1 MREKI
6 LIVVVLFAVSTAS
19 ALMLAAVNAASKD
32 VIIQNRER
40 AFKEA
45 LISVLEIRDDSK
57 TIESLYEAK
66 IKERKVKTGKIYLS
80 MEGESAKGAAFKLT
94 GPGFWG
100 PISVMVGVTLPDYK
114 ISGFEILEQGETPGL
129 GARIE
134 EAEFRKQFLAKKL
147 DEVIIIKVKGEK
159 PGSNDV
165 SAITGATITSKS
177 LEKIINEAS
186 RPFIE
191 SLMEADRG

>member
-1 MREKI
+1 MREKV
-6 LIVVVLFAVSTAS
+6 LIVVVLFAVSTVS
-19 ALMLAAVNAASKD
+19 ALMLAGVNAASKD
-32 VIIQNRER
+32 VIIKNRER

-45 LISVLEIRDDSK
+45 LISVLEIKGDGQ
-57 TIESLYEAK
+57 TIENLYETK
-66 IKERKVKTGKIYLS
+66 IKEQKLPAGNVYLS
-80 MEGESAKGAAFKLT
+80 VDGENIKGAAFKLT

-129 GARIE
+129 GARIDE
-134 EAEFRKQFLAKKL
+134 VEFKKQFLAKKL

-159 PGSNDV
+159 PGINDV

-177 LEKIINEAS
+177 LEKIINEAAS
-186 RPFIE
+186 PFIE
-191 SLMEADRG
+191 SLKESDRG